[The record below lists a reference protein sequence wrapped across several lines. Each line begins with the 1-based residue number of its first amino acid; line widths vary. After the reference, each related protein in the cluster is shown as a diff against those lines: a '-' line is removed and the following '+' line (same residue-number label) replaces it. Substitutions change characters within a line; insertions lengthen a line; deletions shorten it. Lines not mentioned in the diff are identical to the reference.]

1 MAGGFCTNPVAGR
14 GISYSDFQCLSPNGA
29 GSAEAAGVESAFSDG
44 AGRALGSVATGGE
57 IAVGEAADGDGAAAG
72 SATGPV
78 WPRDL
83 LADFGLAGLGAGGFF
98 DVLALVDAGDER
110 GSRRSSAKA
119 PTPDI

>member
-1 MAGGFCTNPVAGR
+1 VKSGVEP
-14 GISYSDFQCLSPNGA
+14 DL
-29 GSAEAAGVESAFSDG
+29 AAGVESAFSAG
-44 AGRALGSVATGGE
+44 AGGALGSVATGGE
-57 IAVGEAADGDGAAAG
+57 IAVGETTDGDTGDGAAAG
-72 SATGPV
+72 GETGPV

-98 DVLALVDAGDER
+98 DVLAFAEAGDER